1 LHDGTLLVSIVQGLI
16 TLLHKGGDRLPL
28 NNYRP
33 ITLLNTTYK
42 IFAKLL
48 QRHLQP
54 ILMELISFDQSAFF
68 PLRYILDNIVLTQ
81 ETLHWAKTSKQPLI
95 LLKLDYTKVY
105 DRIAWSFLFQAMEV
119 MGFGRTIIDNS
130 SPCWWGHGG
139 GRAQWGPIQMLSDH
153 ERNVPGLSL
162 GAVLISD
169 WWRSFERKAAKA
181 GRQDTGNENS
191 YHSEAPADKPYAIE
205 ILAHFCQVSGLASNW
220 AKSAAY

>member
-1 LHDGTLLVSIVQGLI
+1 VSIVQGLI

-130 SPCWWGHGG
+130 SPC
-139 GRAQWGPIQMLSDH
+139 
-153 ERNVPGLSL
+153 
-162 GAVLISD
+162 
-169 WWRSFERKAAKA
+169 
-181 GRQDTGNENS
+181 
-191 YHSEAPADKPYAIE
+191 
-205 ILAHFCQVSGLASNW
+205 
-220 AKSAAY
+220 